1 MSDTLTET
9 FNKLFSG
16 RTDAYGSWEGGSI
29 KNEVTTST
37 FVKHLWGQE
46 YIGIYPL
53 MDDSTVNWGCSD
65 IDVDDIDQ
73 ARNLQTALQIKD
85 ITSWVEKTVRGYH
98 VWVFAD
104 KPVPAWIMR
113 RALLITH
120 AVVRVPAKEI
130 NPKQEVSVGLGNYVR
145 LPYPGT
151 LLEPCTVR
159 YMIDNNDNAIP
170 FETFIATAVNCLTP
184 QKNLEKLATQYVVR
198 QPAVLNTTV
207 TGTPLDVALAS
218 INPYAA
224 AILLNG
230 PLEGHDRSSILC
242 TLGFSLKE
250 SNMPID
256 EALGILITADKR
268 WGKYHSRKDGME
280 RLTKLIEFVYGS

>member
-1 MSDTLTET
+1 MNDTLTEI
-9 FNKLFSG
+9 FIKLFSG

-29 KNEVTTST
+29 KHEVTNGT
-37 FVKHLWGQE
+37 FIKHLWGQE

-53 MDDSTVNWGCSD
+53 MSDSTVNWGCSD
-65 IDVDDIDQ
+65 IDIDDIDQ
-73 ARNLQTALQIKD
+73 ARNIQTALQIKD

-98 VWVFAD
+98 IWVFAE
-104 KPVPAWIMR
+104 KPIPAWIMR

-120 AVVRVPAKEI
+120 TVVRVPPKEI
-130 NPKQEVSVGLGNYVR
+130 NPKQEISVGLGNYVR

-151 LLEPCTVR
+151 LFEPSTIR

-170 FETFIATAVNCLTP
+170 FDLFITTAVDCLTP
-184 QKNLEKLATQYVVR
+184 QENLEIIAAQYVPHK
-198 QPAVLNTTV
+198 PAVLNSTT
-207 TGTPLDVALAS
+207 TGTPLEVALAS

-230 PLEGHDRSSILC
+230 PLEGSDRSSILC
-242 TLGFSLKE
+242 TLAFSLKE
-250 SNMPID
+250 SNMPIE
-256 EALGILITADKR
+256 EAFGILITADKR
-268 WGKYHSRKDGME
+268 WGKFHNRKDHIE